1 MEDFWDILI
10 PVLIIGGVIAGGIA
24 DSMKKQKKPLAPP
37 IAAPAAEARETQES
51 ATEKQ
56 QERKKHA
63 PKPQGEGTRAIKTVP
78 DDDEAYSMK
87 QSDAGVAMEDLR
99 KAIVAHEILKRK
111 F

>member
-24 DSMKKQKKPLAPP
+24 DSMKKQKKPAIPP
-37 IAAPAAEARETQES
+37 VATPVAEARETQES
-51 ATEKQ
+51 ATVKHR
-56 QERKKHA
+56 ERKKQT
-63 PKPQGEGTRAIKTVP
+63 PKPQYEGMSTIKTVP
-78 DDDEAYSMK
+78 ADDEAYSMK